1 MTERQQR
8 AQELHGKGYNCAQSV
23 ACAYCDLVGLDE
35 QTAYKMAEGFGL
47 GMGVMDMCGALSGA
61 FMLAGVKG
69 SAGIEAP
76 GTTKAQ
82 TYQQTREMANAF
94 KEKNGTYLCCELKGV
109 ADGNVRRSCPGCIED
124 ACALVEKMLGLQKAE
139 QAKQNRCICSDTA
152 VFLIIQ
158 SIAAPTRPASL
169 PSEARTSSV
178 FVSPR
183 KVSFSMRLRSGASSF
198 SP

>member
-47 GMGVMDMCGALSGA
+47 GMGVMDMCGALT
-61 FMLAGVKG
+61 GVKG

-124 ACALVEKMLGLQKAE
+124 ACALVEKMLGL
-139 QAKQNRCICSDTA
+139 
-152 VFLIIQ
+152 
-158 SIAAPTRPASL
+158 
-169 PSEARTSSV
+169 
-178 FVSPR
+178 
-183 KVSFSMRLRSGASSF
+183 
-198 SP
+198 

>member
-82 TYQQTREMANAF
+82 TYQQTREMAKAF
-94 KEKNGTYLCCELKGV
+94 
-109 ADGNVRRSCPGCIED
+109 
-124 ACALVEKMLGLQKAE
+124 
-139 QAKQNRCICSDTA
+139 
-152 VFLIIQ
+152 
-158 SIAAPTRPASL
+158 
-169 PSEARTSSV
+169 
-178 FVSPR
+178 
-183 KVSFSMRLRSGASSF
+183 
-198 SP
+198 